1 MKKLTIT
8 TLLFSVATPLIAR
21 PLPSTIDPLAIHA
34 AIKGI
39 KAISCRPISIS
50 DGDTFTCL
58 TADKEQ
64 MRIRMNSIDAPEK
77 AQAYG
82 RKAKQA
88 LSSLIFGKT
97 VSVVVKSKDR
107 YGRFIADVIADGHS
121 ANKSMVLS
129 GYAWVYREYV
139 PAAERAEY
147 LKLEAEAK
155 NARRGLWADPNPIYP
170 SQFRHKQKAAS
181 MKAEIAREE
190 QAKQGWIENLE
201 SEERFQ
207 KIKTIIFTGLSV
219 TLISFI
225 CLGIRLIFKP

>member
-8 TLLFSVATPLIAR
+8 ALLFSVATPLIAR
-21 PLPSTIDPLAIHA
+21 PLPSTIDPLAIHV

-64 MRIRMNSIDAPEK
+64 MRIRMSSIDAPEK

-82 RKAKQA
+82 SKAKQA
-88 LSSLIFGKT
+88 LSSLIYGKT

-139 PAAERAEY
+139 PAAERSEY
-147 LKLEAEAK
+147 LKLEADAK
-155 NARRGLWADPNPIYP
+155 KARRGLWADPNPIYP
-170 SQFRHKQKAAS
+170 SQFR
-181 MKAEIAREE
+181 R
-190 QAKQGWIENLE
+190 
-201 SEERFQ
+201 
-207 KIKTIIFTGLSV
+207 
-219 TLISFI
+219 
-225 CLGIRLIFKP
+225 KP